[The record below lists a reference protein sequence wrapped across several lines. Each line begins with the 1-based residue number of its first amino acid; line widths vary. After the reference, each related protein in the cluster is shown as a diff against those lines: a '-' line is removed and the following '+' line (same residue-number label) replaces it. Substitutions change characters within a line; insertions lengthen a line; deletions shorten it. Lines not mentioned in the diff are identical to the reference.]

1 MPTPN
6 GNGKRTP
13 SILKSFIYQKFICMA
28 KKRTEEGGYP
38 RTRLE
43 ENMARDFR
51 LCRSDVKKIFEELH
65 LGNLDERH
73 KVKKKKST
81 RALPEYSQ
89 QSEDDFLNDLKT
101 YQ

>member
-1 MPTPN
+1 MQPN
-6 GNGKRTP
+6 GKKMP
-13 SILKSFIYQKFICMA
+13 FIYEKFIAMVT
-28 KKRTEEGGYP
+28 KRSEEGSP

-65 LGNLDERH
+65 LGNLE
-73 KVKKKKST
+73 KPVVKKRKSN
-81 RALPEYSQ
+81 RCMPEYSKKT
-89 QSEDDFLNDLKT
+89 EDDFLNELQN